1 MKVTIVGT
9 GYVGLVTGACLAE
22 IGNDVFCVDV
32 DPRKIDILNN
42 GGVPI
47 HEPGL
52 QEMLR
57 RTRAAG
63 RIQFSTDVKASVE
76 HGDIQ
81 YIAVGTPPDED
92 GSADLQYVLAA
103 ARNIGKYSNGFKV
116 IVDKSTVPVGTALQV
131 KKVVDEELKTRG
143 LEGSDKHRFSVV
155 SNPEFLKEGAAVDD
169 FMRPDRIVI
178 GIDDDYAGNLAREK
192 MKRLYA
198 PFNRNHERT
207 LYMDVRSAEFTKYA
221 ANAMLATRISFMNEL
236 ANLADRFGAD
246 IEAVRRGIGSD
257 PRIGYHFLYAGCGY
271 GGSCFP
277 KDVEALIRT
286 ADEHGQSLQILKAV
300 SSVNATQK
308 RVLAD
313 KIVARFGE
321 DLTGRTFAIWGLAF
335 KPNTD
340 DMREAPS
347 RELIAELLSRGA
359 RIAAYDPVAQQEARR
374 VLALDLAD
382 HPSWLERLS
391 FVDDEAQAARDADA
405 LVIVTEWKAFK
416 SPDFIAL
423 GRQWK
428 SPVIFD
434 GRNLYEPEAM
444 SEQGIEYHP
453 IGRPGSRQAVAAR
466 VAGAARANA

>member
-1 MKVTIVGT
+1 MNLTIIGS
-9 GYVGLVTGACLAE
+9 GYVGLVTGACLAD
-22 IGNDVFCVDV
+22 IGHDVFCLDV
-32 DPRKIDILNN
+32 DQAKIDILNN

-52 QEMLR
+52 KEVIAR
-57 RTRAAG
+57 NRAAG
-63 RIQFSTDVKASVE
+63 RLRFSTDIEAAVA
-76 HGDIQ
+76 HGDVQ
-81 YIAVGTPPDED
+81 FIAVGTPPDED

-103 ARNIGKYSNGFKV
+103 ARNIGRYMKGFKV
-116 IVDKSTVPVGTALQV
+116 IVDKSTVPVGTAERV
-131 KKVVDEELKTRG
+131 RAAVAEELAKRG
-143 LEGSDKHRFSVV
+143 DDQMFSVV

-169 FMRPDRIVI
+169 FTRPDRIVI
-178 GIDDDYAGNLAREK
+178 GCDDDVPGERAREL
-192 MKRLYA
+192 MKKLYA

-300 SSVNATQK
+300 SAVNATQK

-466 VAGAARANA
+466 VSGAARANA